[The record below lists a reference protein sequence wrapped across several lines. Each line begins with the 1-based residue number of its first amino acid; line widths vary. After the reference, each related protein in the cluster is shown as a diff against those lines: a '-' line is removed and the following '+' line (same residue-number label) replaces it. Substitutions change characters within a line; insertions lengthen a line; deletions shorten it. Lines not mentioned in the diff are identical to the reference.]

1 MSLVTQISSV
11 VTAIGTQFKA
21 VQAKIGD
28 LTTLTTTQ
36 KGSAVGAINE
46 LDAAIASL
54 ASSGGASI
62 DDSNTSNST
71 VWSSSK
77 TNTAINAGDT
87 ATQAALVDGAP
98 STFDTLGKAS
108 TAVGDTTTDFVA
120 VLNSALA

>member
-1 MSLVTQISSV
+1 MSLVSQISSV

-28 LTTLTTTQ
+28 LSTLTTTQ
-36 KGSAVGAINE
+36 KGSTVGAINE

-62 DDSNTSNST
+62 DDANTSSAT

-77 TNTAINAGDT
+77 TSSAISASAT
-87 ATQAALVDGAP
+87 ATTSALVDSAP
-98 STFDTLGKAS
+98 SPMSTLGKVA

-120 VLNSALA
+120 VLNAALA